1 MASGEF
7 IINNKIIM
15 ESPLVKKLDLFIFQ
29 EKNRDKKKDKEK
41 QNIYPN
47 VSQINNISIAKNF
60 KRRNSLILNKFKTS
74 SNNIAYLMPKIYN
87 NISEKVIINNVKNN
101 SMEKLRTKMIIENKS
116 IIKINSP
123 KKEEVIIKN
132 KNKKYKNLIEE
143 NKEILSLNNTYMFNT
158 IIKLRKEKSRPQLL
172 DEQWKY
178 EKILLDYNIIDF
190 TCKKII

>member
-15 ESPLVKKLDLFIFQ
+15 ESPPVKKLDLFIFQ

-47 VSQINNISIAKNF
+47 ISQINNISIAKNF

-74 SNNIAYLMPKIYN
+74 SNNI
-87 NISEKVIINNVKNN
+87 IINNVKNN

-143 NKEILSLNNTYMFNT
+143 NKEILSLNNSYMFNT